1 MYLDSL
7 GAMRASLSSST
18 TKEQRVLVDHFL
30 SQLKEDR
37 RCLEI
42 MIHILTFQSENHD
55 DYIRMLSLT
64 ILNDWLK
71 IWWNKLSESEQSSI
85 RNTVLM
91 LLNGPLSKSPV
102 RVLLT
107 KLAVMISNIAVR
119 QFPQM
124 WPTFLED
131 MVSLCLASSTTP
143 SSYGEQEISIMAIEF
158 TASDSIDNDYC
169 SSLPLQ
175 RRQDILAGFRKKLP
189 ELLGFAFNFLGQCS
203 NRYSSLPAKGQNQLT
218 SHYIAFLILS
228 YTFLS
233 KNLVYLMR

>member
-18 TKEQRVLVDHFL
+18 TKEQRVMVDLFL

-42 MIHILTFQSENHD
+42 MIHILTFQSDNHD

-71 IWWNKLSESEQSSI
+71 IWWNKLVESEQSSI
-85 RNTVLM
+85 RNSVLM
-91 LLNGPLSKSPV
+91 LLNGPVGKSPV
-102 RVLLT
+102 KGLWT

-124 WPTFLED
+124 WPNFLED
-131 MVSLCLASSTTP
+131 MVSLCLASSTTAT
-143 SSYGEQEISIMAIEF
+143 SFGEQEISIMAIEF

-189 ELLGFAFNFLGQCS
+189 ELLGFAFNFLGRCS
-203 NRYSSLPAKGQNQLT
+203 NRYSALPVKGQSPVTLPLCC
-218 SHYIAFLILS
+218 IATNIAK
-228 YTFLS
+228 Y
-233 KNLVYLMR
+233 VMYE